1 MESEIDL
8 AEESNDKIVDL
19 ALQEQAD
26 IENERLRDAMIRLVE
41 EYVEVNR
48 NSRKNNDHM
57 KGYLDGIVRA
67 GNELF
72 KDDIPNECIVEREE
86 NLYRWH
92 TWASLGRGR
101 TTRTEPED

>member
-67 GNELF
+67 CNELF
-72 KDDIPNECIVEREE
+72 KDDIPNECIVEKEE
-86 NLYRWH
+86 NLYR
-92 TWASLGRGR
+92 
-101 TTRTEPED
+101 